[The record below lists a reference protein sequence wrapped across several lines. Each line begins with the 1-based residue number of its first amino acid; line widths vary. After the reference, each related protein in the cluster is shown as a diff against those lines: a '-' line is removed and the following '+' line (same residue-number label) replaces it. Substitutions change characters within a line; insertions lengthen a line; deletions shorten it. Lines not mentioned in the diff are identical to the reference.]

1 MGALLGSL
9 THRSIDG
16 LNFRGIA
23 YFKSFCNGFRIA
35 QQMGLLMKAGGKS
48 QSHNL
53 KCMPGVV
60 KFNRQCLVWRE
71 KPPTSICNCQLV
83 LNSKRMEWAAAAS
96 I

>member
-60 KFNRQCLVWRE
+60 FFFFFFFVGEDGAGGSNDHLLEINIIQ
-71 KPPTSICNCQLV
+71 
-83 LNSKRMEWAAAAS
+83 
-96 I
+96 